1 MTVITGRGAGGGVPR
16 HSRHAALAAVFALA
30 VGVVLL
36 TLLGTHAVWAYWAAS
51 SVVVAGALTL
61 IVTGE
66 RIWDHLLT
74 NARAAGVVAPH

>member
-1 MTVITGRGAGGGVPR
+1 
-16 HSRHAALAAVFALA
+16 
-30 VGVVLL
+30 
-36 TLLGTHAVWAYWAAS
+36 
-51 SVVVAGALTL
+51 VVAGALTL